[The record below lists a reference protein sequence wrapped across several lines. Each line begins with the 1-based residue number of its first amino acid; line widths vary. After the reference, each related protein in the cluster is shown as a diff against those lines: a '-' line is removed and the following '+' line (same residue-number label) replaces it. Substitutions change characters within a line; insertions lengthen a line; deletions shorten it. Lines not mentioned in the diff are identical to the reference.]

1 MLSLVGKY
9 DSPYDPTKSK
19 VSTVLSLRADAN
31 VDIRPDLGFN
41 GQRKRIIVKNVTREV
56 DPFCTPHKSVE
67 RNEMF
72 VKQDSSPTT
81 ARTLTLPRDYRS
93 RSWNQ
98 FESQTRGLGTPQQ
111 ELSYSPNQELAD
123 GVGASTSDNL
133 SANVTPSKANVTRIT
148 FYSKKDEQRT
158 KFRDG
163 ERTRSSFEAIGGIL
177 QSGDSWQASVVK
189 REDRWKDS
197 RMSAESSRSP
207 EKTPSVE
214 RIWETLEQP
223 RTRLTKRNIRME
235 SDSEV
240 VGPKTEKPQY
250 LQWQRSRVSSN
261 GGTGQV
267 RADALVRSTSLQ
279 EPIAEGCV
287 GESSLLEIGVL
298 KGGLGLGF
306 CIEGGKDGPYG
317 DRPIT
322 VKRLFRGE

>member
-41 GQRKRIIVKNVTREV
+41 DQRKRIIVKNVTREV
-56 DPFCTPHKSVE
+56 DPFYTPQKSVE

-81 ARTLTLPRDYRS
+81 ARTLTLPRKYRS
-93 RSWNQ
+93 RSMNQ
-98 FESQTRGLGTPQQ
+98 FESQTRSPGTPQQ
-111 ELSYSPNQELAD
+111 ELSYTPNQELAD
-123 GVGASTSDNL
+123 GVGASTPDDL
-133 SANVTPSKANVTRIT
+133 SAEVTPSKANVTRIA

-197 RMSAESSRSP
+197 RMSAESSSSP

-223 RTRLTKRNIRME
+223 RTRLTKRNFRLE
-235 SDSEV
+235 SGSEI
-240 VGPKTEKPQY
+240 VGAKTEKPQY
-250 LQWQRSRVSSN
+250 LQRNRVASN
-261 GGTGQV
+261 GGTGEAK
-267 RADALVRSTSLQ
+267 ADVLVRSTSLQ
-279 EPIAEGCV
+279 EPIAEGYV